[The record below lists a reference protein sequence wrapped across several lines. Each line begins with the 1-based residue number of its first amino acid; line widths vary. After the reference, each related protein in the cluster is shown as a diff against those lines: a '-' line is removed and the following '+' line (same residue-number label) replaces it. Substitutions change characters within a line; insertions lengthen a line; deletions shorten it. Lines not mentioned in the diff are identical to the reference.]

1 MKSSRLSMDA
11 LGSAIARLPDDRL
24 TPVRNAAF
32 AHLREHGLPTKRDED
47 WKYTDLAPLVGI
59 GNQWLDL
66 GGDVTPQADTSDVSD
81 RIQKH
86 IDADWLLISNG
97 QVDANSVAAL
107 AQDGVTVELL
117 SKHDGSANFSAPL
130 TDLNSAL
137 LRDGLRI
144 SVDANHSIKRPIGIL
159 VVDIAATAA
168 SLSQIRADVIVG
180 ANSTLDL
187 IEYHASSGEGEHYA
201 NSVINLTL
209 EDNARA
215 NCVRIQDRD
224 RAHNQTGRMAVT
236 LGRDSQFHH
245 CAFDFGGR
253 LIRNDLAVD
262 IARPGSAAIFDGL
275 YLAGENQHIDNHTR
289 VDHRVGPA
297 TSQQEYRGVL
307 TANARCIWNGKAI
320 VHEGADGTDAEQA
333 NHNLLLSDKAE
344 IDAKPE
350 LEIYTD
356 DVKCSHGTTVGQLDE
371 TSLFYLRTRGIDEIG
386 ARKILTT
393 AFAQAIVSKLPIE
406 APRESLAE
414 LVSGRLSR
422 MLEAVA
428 E

>member
-1 MKSSRLSMDA
+1 MKSEHLSMDA
-11 LGSAIARLPDDRL
+11 LGGAIARLPDDRL
-24 TPVRNAAF
+24 TPARNAAF

-47 WKYTDLAPLVGI
+47 WKYTDLAPLVSI
-59 GNQWLDL
+59 GNQWLEL
-66 GGDVTPQADTSDVSD
+66 GGDVTPRADTSDIYA
-81 RIQKH
+81 RIQKS
-86 IDADWLLISNG
+86 IDADWLLIANG
-97 QVDANSVAAL
+97 QVDRDSIAAL

-117 SKHDGSANFSAPL
+117 SNHDDSANCSAPL
-130 TDLNSAL
+130 ANLNTAL

-144 SVDANHSIKRPIGIL
+144 SVAANRSVKRPIGIL

-168 SLSQIRADVIVG
+168 SLSQIRADVFVG

-187 IEYHASSGEGEHYA
+187 IEYHASSGDGEHYA
-201 NSVINLTL
+201 NSVVNLTL
-209 EDNARA
+209 DDNARA

-224 RAHNQTGRMAVT
+224 RMHNQTGRMAVT
-236 LGRDSQFHH
+236 LGRDSQFRH

-253 LIRNDLAVD
+253 LIRNDLVVD
-262 IARPGSAAIFDGL
+262 IAKPGSTAIFDGL

-307 TANARCIWNGKAI
+307 TANARCIWNGKAM

-371 TSLFYLRTRGIDEIG
+371 TSLFYLRTRGIDKVG
-386 ARKILTT
+386 AKQILTT
-393 AFAQAIVSKLPIE
+393 AFAQTIVSKLPVE
-406 APRESLAE
+406 SPRESLAE
-414 LVSGRLSR
+414 LVTARLSG
-422 MLEAVA
+422 MLEAIA

>member
-1 MKSSRLSMDA
+1 MKSRHLSMDA
-11 LGSAIARLPDDRL
+11 LGGAIARLPDDRL

-81 RIQKH
+81 RIQKS

-97 QVDANSVAAL
+97 QVDANSLAAL

-117 SKHDGSANFSAPL
+117 SKHDGSADFSAPL
-130 TDLNSAL
+130 TDLNTAL

-144 SVDANHSIKRPIGIL
+144 SIAANHSVKRPIGIL

-168 SLSQIRADVIVG
+168 TLSQIRADVMVG

-224 RAHNQTGRMAVT
+224 RAHNQIILQAEIT
-236 LGRDSQFHH
+236 
-245 CAFDFGGR
+245 
-253 LIRNDLAVD
+253 
-262 IARPGSAAIFDGL
+262 
-275 YLAGENQHIDNHTR
+275 
-289 VDHRVGPA
+289 
-297 TSQQEYRGVL
+297 
-307 TANARCIWNGKAI
+307 
-320 VHEGADGTDAEQA
+320 TDAA
-333 NHNLLLSDKAE
+333 
-344 IDAKPE
+344 DA
-350 LEIYTD
+350 
-356 DVKCSHGTTVGQLDE
+356 
-371 TSLFYLRTRGIDEIG
+371 SLFVEFDVVVFILDQFQRTEHAD
-386 ARKILTT
+386 T
-393 AFAQAIVSKLPIE
+393 ACFAD
-406 APRESLAE
+406 
-414 LVSGRLSR
+414 
-422 MLEAVA
+422 
-428 E
+428 

>member
-1 MKSSRLSMDA
+1 MKSEHLSMDA
-11 LGSAIARLPDDRL
+11 LGGAIARLPDDRL
-24 TPVRNAAF
+24 TPARNAAF
-32 AHLREHGLPTKRDED
+32 AHLREQGLPTKRDED
-47 WKYTDLAPLVGI
+47 WKYTDLAPLVSI
-59 GNQWLDL
+59 GNQWLEL
-66 GGDVTPQADTSDVSD
+66 GGDVTPRADTSDIYARV
-81 RIQKH
+81 QKN
-86 IDADWLLISNG
+86 IDADWLLIANG
-97 QVDANSVAAL
+97 QVNGDSIAAL

-117 SKHDGSANFSAPL
+117 SEHDDSAACSAPL
-130 TDLNSAL
+130 ANLNTAL

-144 SVDANHSIKRPIGIL
+144 SVAANRSVKRPIGIL

-168 SLSQIRADVIVG
+168 SLSQIRADVFVG

-187 IEYHASSGEGEHYA
+187 IEYHASSGDGEHYA

-209 EDNARA
+209 DDNARA

-224 RAHNQTGRMAVT
+224 RTHNQTGRTAVT
-236 LGRDSQFHH
+236 LGRDSQFRH

-253 LIRNDLAVD
+253 LVRNDLAID
-262 IARPGSAAIFDGL
+262 IAKPGSTAIFDGL

-307 TANARCIWNGKAI
+307 TANARCIWNGKAM

-371 TSLFYLRTRGIDEIG
+371 TALFYLRTRGIDKVG
-386 ARKILTT
+386 AKQILTT
-393 AFAQAIVSKLPIE
+393 AFAQTIVSKLPVE
-406 APRESLAE
+406 SPRASLAE
-414 LVSGRLSR
+414 LVTARLSG
-422 MLEAVA
+422 MLEAIA

>member
-1 MKSSRLSMDA
+1 MKSAHLSMDA
-11 LGSAIARLPDDRL
+11 LGSAVARLPHDRL
-24 TPVRNAAF
+24 TPGRNAAL
-32 AHLREHGLPTKRDED
+32 AHLRQHGLPTKRDED
-47 WKYTDLAPLVGI
+47 WKYTDLTPLVGI
-59 GNQWLDL
+59 SNQWLDL
-66 GGDVTPQADTSDVSD
+66 GGDVTPQADTSDISD
-81 RIQKH
+81 RIQKS
-86 IDADWLLISNG
+86 IDADWLLIANG

-107 AQDGVTVELL
+107 AQEGITVELL
-117 SKHDGSANFSAPL
+117 SEHEDSTNFSAPL
-130 TDLNSAL
+130 ADLNAAL

-144 SVDANHSIKRPIGIL
+144 SVDANCSIQRPIGIL
-159 VVDIAATAA
+159 VVDTAATAA
-168 SLSQIRADVIVG
+168 SLSQIRADIVVG

-187 IEYHASSGEGEHYA
+187 VEYHSSSGEGEHYA

-215 NCVRIQDRD
+215 NCVRIQDRG
-224 RAHNQTGRMAVT
+224 RTHNQTGRMAVR
-236 LGRDSQFHH
+236 LGRDSQFRH

-253 LIRNDLAVD
+253 LVRNDLAVD
-262 IARPGSAAIFDGL
+262 IAEPGSVAIFDGL

-307 TANARCIWNGKAI
+307 TGNARCIWNGKAI

-371 TSLFYLRTRGIDEIG
+371 TSLFYLRTRGIDKVG
-386 ARKILTT
+386 AKKILTV
-393 AFAQAIVSKLPIE
+393 AFAQTIVSKLAIGSL
-406 APRESLAE
+406 RESLAE
-414 LVSGRLSR
+414 LVSARLSR
-422 MLEAVA
+422 MLEAHI

>member
-1 MKSSRLSMDA
+1 MKSEHLSMDA
-11 LGSAIARLPDDRL
+11 LGGAIARLPEDRL
-24 TPVRNAAF
+24 TPARNAAF

-47 WKYTDLAPLVGI
+47 WKYTDLAPLVSI
-59 GNQWLDL
+59 GNQWLEL
-66 GGDVTPQADTSDVSD
+66 GGDVTPRADTSDIYA
-81 RIQKH
+81 RIQKS
-86 IDADWLLISNG
+86 IDADWLLIANG
-97 QVDANSVAAL
+97 QVDRDSIAAL

-117 SKHDGSANFSAPL
+117 SKHDDSANCSAPL
-130 TDLNSAL
+130 ANLNTAL

-144 SVDANHSIKRPIGIL
+144 SVAANRSVKRPIGIL

-168 SLSQIRADVIVG
+168 SLSQIRADVFVG

-187 IEYHASSGEGEHYA
+187 IEYHASSGDGEHYA

-209 EDNARA
+209 DDNARA

-224 RAHNQTGRMAVT
+224 RMHNQTGRMAVT
-236 LGRDSQFHH
+236 LGRDSQFRH

-253 LIRNDLAVD
+253 LIRNDLVVD
-262 IARPGSAAIFDGL
+262 IAKPGSTAIFDGL

-307 TANARCIWNGKAI
+307 TANARCIWNGKAM

-356 DVKCSHGTTVGQLDE
+356 DLKCSHGTTVGQLDE
-371 TSLFYLRTRGIDEIG
+371 TALFYLRTRGIDKVG
-386 ARKILTT
+386 AKQILTT
-393 AFAQAIVSKLPIE
+393 AFAQTIVSKLPVE
-406 APRESLAE
+406 SPRASLAE
-414 LVSGRLSR
+414 LVTARLSG
-422 MLEAVA
+422 MLEAIA